1 MPAARRRPARAGGS
15 GHRLYA
21 GSVHAAAVRFEL
33 YLRECRSLKAKRS
46 AVRPIVEG
54 LWRRY
59 RVSASEIAHQN
70 AWHLSTVGV
79 AAVAP
84 TRSHLD
90 EVLDEVER
98 FVWSFPEVEVLRV
111 DRLWVEEEEEKQQ

>member
-1 MPAARRRPARAGGS
+1 M
-15 GHRLYA
+15 
-21 GSVHAAAVRFEL
+21 HAAALRFEL

-46 AVRPIVEG
+46 VVRPIVDG

-59 RVSASEIAHQN
+59 RVSASEVAHQQ
-70 AWHLSTVGV
+70 AWHLATVGV

-84 TRSHLD
+84 TPAHLGD
-90 EVLDEVER
+90 VLDEVER

-111 DRLWVEEEEEKQQ
+111 DRLWIEEEVEK

>member
-1 MPAARRRPARAGGS
+1 
-15 GHRLYA
+15 
-21 GSVHAAAVRFEL
+21 VHAAALRFEL

-46 AVRPIVEG
+46 VVRPIVDG

-59 RVSASEIAHQN
+59 RVSASEVAHQQ
-70 AWHLSTVGV
+70 AWHLATVGV

-84 TRSHLD
+84 THAHLGD
-90 EVLDEVER
+90 VLEEVER

-111 DRLWVEEEEEKQQ
+111 DRLWIEEEEEK

>member
-1 MPAARRRPARAGGS
+1 
-15 GHRLYA
+15 
-21 GSVHAAAVRFEL
+21 VHAAALRFEL

-46 AVRPIVEG
+46 VVRPIVDG

-59 RVSASEIAHQN
+59 RVSASEVAHQQ
-70 AWHLSTVGV
+70 AWHLATVGV

-84 TRSHLD
+84 THAHLGD
-90 EVLDEVER
+90 VLEEVER

-111 DRLWVEEEEEKQQ
+111 DRLWIEEEEEEEK